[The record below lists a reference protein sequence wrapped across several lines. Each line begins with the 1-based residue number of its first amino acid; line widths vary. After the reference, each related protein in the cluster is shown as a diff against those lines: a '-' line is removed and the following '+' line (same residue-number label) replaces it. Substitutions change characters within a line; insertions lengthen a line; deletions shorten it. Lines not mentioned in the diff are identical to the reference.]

1 MVATVHMGPRG
12 QPAWYDAM
20 VVQVQTRMY
29 NRGHKEMLRLY
40 FLEDGHEDWY
50 TLPDASIAFQHG
62 QKASKAELK
71 HAKAELAK
79 R

>member
-1 MVATVHMGPRG
+1 
-12 QPAWYDAM
+12 
-20 VVQVQTRMY
+20 
-29 NRGHKEMLRLY
+29 MLRLY